1 MKQTPQ
7 KARPAKQPPA
17 LDARAIFFERLT
29 EAEEHA
35 MQRER
40 KAVDYLLEPAYKLLD
55 YLPPEVLEDAAD
67 AIGYAIMGGEANGF
81 CAGFYYTLR
90 MMAGLEAGAAR
101 YYDPIHQQKEGVAD
115 GSI

>member
-1 MKQTPQ
+1 MPCS
-7 KARPAKQPPA
+7 ASAK
-17 LDARAIFFERLT
+17 RLT
-29 EAEEHA
+29 IFWN
-35 MQRER
+35 RR
-40 KAVDYLLEPAYKLLD
+40 TSCWTIF
-55 YLPPEVLEDAAD
+55 PPEVLEDAAD
-67 AIGYAIMGGEANGF
+67 AIEYAIMGGEANGF